1 MLKFLVSE
9 EGLSH
14 SLERLE
20 QILRQNTNISKTIDP
35 IIVLRRSFNA

>member
-20 QILRQNTNISKTIDP
+20 QILRHKCKYVIARAFAVWSLN
-35 IIVLRRSFNA
+35 